1 LLEASIHRLILW
13 NIDLT
18 LVDVARVSRDAYAE
32 AFQRATGR
40 RLVALPQ
47 LAGASDSEIFFESL
61 ALNEATPGASSVWT
75 PGNDTRDVVWQPTD
89 GELLARYS
97 AELATAFGARSE
109 LLTEQ
114 GRVLPGA
121 QEALVALS
129 RLPGVIQSVVTGT
142 IKQNAGTKLR
152 AFGLDRYLDPDIGG
166 FGSDVYPKGTQ
177 IMRSLDLAKEK
188 YRVPLTTADVVYV
201 ADSIRDVA
209 AAKVARVRCVGVASG
224 RSTSAELR
232 DAGADPVLDDL
243 TSTARVVAAITQ

>member
-1 LLEASIHRLILW
+1 LW

-32 AFQRATGR
+32 AFMRATGR

-61 ALNEATPGASSVWT
+61 ALNEGVS
-75 PGNDTRDVVWQPTD
+75 GDDQRQPAD
-89 GELLARYS
+89 NELLATYS
-97 AELATAFGARSE
+97 TELAAAFGARRD
-109 LLTEQ
+109 LLAEQ

-121 QEALVALS
+121 AEALTAIS
-129 RLPGVIQSVVTGT
+129 RLPGVIQTVLTGT
-142 IKQNAGTKLR
+142 IRQNAACKLR

-166 FGSDVYPKGTQ
+166 FGSDVYPKGTK
-177 IMRSLDLAKEK
+177 IIRSLDLANEK
-188 YRVPLTTADVVYV
+188 YRLGLVPADVVYV

-209 AAKVARVRCVGVASG
+209 AAKFAGVRCVGVASG

-232 DAGADPVLDDL
+232 DAGAETVLDDL
-243 TSTARVVAAITQ
+243 SDTRLVVAAIIG

>member
-1 LLEASIHRLILW
+1 MW

-61 ALNEATPGASSVWT
+61 ALNEASPGASSVWA

-89 GELLARYS
+89 GELLERYS
-97 AELATAFGARSE
+97 AALAAAFGARSE
-109 LLTEQ
+109 LLAEQ
-114 GRVLPGA
+114 GRLLPGA
-121 QEALVALS
+121 LEALVALS
-129 RLPGVIQSVVTGT
+129 RLPGVIQSVITGT
-142 IKQNAGTKLR
+142 IRQNAGHKLR

-188 YRVPLTTADVVYV
+188 YRVPLTP
-201 ADSIRDVA
+201 RRR
-209 AAKVARVRCVGVASG
+209 RVRG
-224 RSTSAELR
+224 RLGQGRGCRQGRQGALR
-232 DAGADPVLDDL
+232 RGGERPVHLGRAARGGRRPGA
-243 TSTARVVAAITQ
+243 R

>member
-1 LLEASIHRLILW
+1 LW

-32 AFQRATGR
+32 AFMRATGR

-47 LAGASDSEIFFESL
+47 LAGASDSEIFFQSL
-61 ALNEATPGASSVWT
+61 ALNEPMPGD
-75 PGNDTRDVVWQPTD
+75 NRRQPAD
-89 GELLARYS
+89 SELLATYNT
-97 AELATAFGARSE
+97 ELAAAFGARRD
-109 LLTEQ
+109 LLAEQ

-121 QEALVALS
+121 AEALVAIA
-129 RLPGVIQSVVTGT
+129 RLPGVIQTVLTGT
-142 IKQNAGTKLR
+142 IKHNAACKLR

-177 IMRSLDLAKEK
+177 IIRSLDLANEK
-188 YRVPLTTADVVYV
+188 YRLRLLPADVVYV

-209 AAKVARVRCVGVASG
+209 AAKVAGVRCVGVASG

-232 DAGADPVLDDL
+232 DAGAAPVLDDL
-243 TSTARVVAAITQ
+243 TNTTRVIAAVMG

>member
-1 LLEASIHRLILW
+1 MW

-47 LAGASDSEIFFESL
+47 LAGASDSEIFFQSL
-61 ALNEATPGASSVWT
+61 ALNEAAPGDEERPAAD
-75 PGNDTRDVVWQPTD
+75 ND
-89 GELLARYS
+89 LLARYS
-97 AELATAFGARSE
+97 AELATAFGARSNL
-109 LLTEQ
+109 LLTR
-114 GRVLPGA
+114 GRALPGA
-121 QEALVALS
+121 ADALAALS
-129 RLPGVIQSVVTGT
+129 RMRGVIQTVLTGT
-142 IKQNAGTKLR
+142 IKQNAACKLH
-152 AFGLDRYLDPDIGG
+152 AFGLDGYLDLEIGG

-177 IMRSLDLAKEK
+177 ILRSLDLAKQK
-188 YRVPLTTADVVYV
+188 YGTSLLPSDAVYV

-209 AAKVARVRCVGVASG
+209 AADVARVRCVGVASG

-243 TSTARVVAAITQ
+243 TYTSRVVAAVLGAPRHEGL

>member
-1 LLEASIHRLILW
+1 MVLW

-32 AFQRATGR
+32 AFLRATGR

-61 ALNEATPGASSVWT
+61 ALNEGMPG
-75 PGNDTRDVVWQPTD
+75 DDQRQPAD

-97 AELATAFGARSE
+97 AELARAFGARSD
-109 LLTEQ
+109 LLAEQ

-121 QEALVALS
+121 AEALAALG
-129 RLPGVIQSVVTGT
+129 RLPDVIQTVVTGT
-142 IKQNAGTKLR
+142 IKQNAACKLR
-152 AFGLDRYLDPDIGG
+152 AFNLDRYLDPDIGG

-177 IMRSLDLAKEK
+177 ILRSVDLANEK
-188 YRVPLTTADVVYV
+188 YGLSLRPANVVYV

-209 AAKVARVRCVGVASG
+209 AAKVAAVRCVGVASG
-224 RSTSAELR
+224 RSRSAELKE
-232 DAGADPVLDDL
+232 AGAEPVLDDL
-243 TSTARVVAAITQ
+243 SDTRRVITAVME

>member
-1 LLEASIHRLILW
+1 LW

-61 ALNEATPGASSVWT
+61 ALNEASPGASAVWA
-75 PGNDTRDVVWQPTD
+75 PSHDTRDVVWQPTD
-89 GELLARYS
+89 GELLERYS
-97 AELATAFGARSE
+97 AELAAAFGARTE
-109 LLTEQ
+109 LLAER

-121 QEALVALS
+121 KEALVALS
-129 RLPGVIQSVVTGT
+129 RLPGVIQTVITGT
-142 IKQNAGTKLR
+142 IKQNAGHKLR

-177 IMRSLDLAKEK
+177 ILRSLDLAKEK
-188 YRVPLTTADVVYV
+188 YRVPLTPADVVYV

-209 AAKVARVRCVGVASG
+209 AAQVARVRCVGVASG

-232 DAGADPVLDDL
+232 DAGAAPVLDDL
-243 TSTARVVAAITQ
+243 STTSRVVAAITQ

>member
-1 LLEASIHRLILW
+1 MW

-47 LAGASDSEIFFESL
+47 LAGATDSEIFFESL
-61 ALNEATPGASSVWT
+61 ALNEAPPGTRQLAD
-75 PGNDTRDVVWQPTD
+75 ND
-89 GELLARYS
+89 LLAAYHR
-97 AELATAFGARSE
+97 ELAAAFGARTS
-109 LLTEQ
+109 LLAQQ

-121 QEALVALS
+121 REALAATAA
-129 RLPGVIQSVVTGT
+129 LPGVIQTVLTGT
-142 IKQNAGTKLR
+142 IKQNAAHKLR
-152 AFGLDRYLDPDIGG
+152 AFGLDGYVDLSIGG

-177 IMRSLDLAKEK
+177 IIRSLDLVSEK
-188 YRVPLTTADVVYV
+188 YSTRLSPADVVYI

-224 RSTSAELR
+224 RSMAAELR
-232 DAGADPVLDDL
+232 EAGAIPVLDDL
-243 TSTARVVAAITQ
+243 TDTAAVIAAVGQ